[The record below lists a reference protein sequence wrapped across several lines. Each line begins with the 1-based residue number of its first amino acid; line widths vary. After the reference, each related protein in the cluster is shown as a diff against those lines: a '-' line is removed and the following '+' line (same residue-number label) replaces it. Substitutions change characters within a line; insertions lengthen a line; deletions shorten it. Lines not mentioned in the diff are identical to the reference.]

1 MNSFSVVYYP
11 NIWSPPSP
19 TSPSLLIHCCPT
31 LDITSCGGQDR
42 PVFTADTHGHRLIN
56 VLIGGGGL
64 FFKRFQN
71 CILIK
76 RLVLFLVGNIWFSAG
91 QFKLRWREFFKKYF
105 NFKFWVKCHLPVLWP
120 SVSFLMV
127 WPKTYLKNQLTLLSY
142 ISIQLLNELKYII
155 LAIYYAFFLL

>member
-1 MNSFSVVYYP
+1 MGGWAEGLACADPGARTPIGVSGN
-11 NIWSPPSP
+11 
-19 TSPSLLIHCCPT
+19 CPI
-31 LDITSCGGQDR
+31 LDITSCGVQDR
-42 PVFTADTHGHRLIN
+42 PVFTADTHGHRLID
-56 VLIGGGGL
+56 VLIWGGGL

-71 CILIK
+71 RILIK

-155 LAIYYAFFLL
+155 LAI